1 MASLGFDVKG
11 KCPVECQS
19 AMSEVLKA
27 LYIIIID
34 FESLIRYSWIF

>member
-1 MASLGFDVKG
+1 MVSLGFDVKG

-27 LYIIIID
+27 LYIIID